1 MSFLAAPHPGSW
13 EDPCAHVALADVGPR
28 LLALS
33 PRGLGAGP
41 RLRSPSPVVI
51 WWELGSA
58 LGTAA
63 GAWAGTVP
71 VLVTLKTK
79 GSQGLPARCS
89 APSTISNVA
98 KSGPPWAP
106 WRLRKWL
113 RGVLGGGRQHAWLP
127 PVAQDSCFC
136 PWTQLLP
143 PALNL
148 SLKPVSRKGYRAAPR
163 SLSRGPGRPSSAGC
177 GPVTQTRLSSLRP
190 RPCPLNGR
198 GGECSQGWSCPE
210 LAGAMRPEGG
220 AARWRSHG
228 VPGSRLGLE
237 RKRAAGQATCLLVPA
252 DVHCGGP

>member
-1 MSFLAAPHPGSW
+1 MAILSDGRAVRGTAAGVPGSLTKRCLFWQPLTPGSW

-41 RLRSPSPVVI
+41 RLCSPSPVVI

-63 GAWAGTVP
+63 GGWAGTVL

-98 KSGPPWAP
+98 KSGPQEGRPPWAP

-113 RGVLGGGRQHAWLP
+113 RSVLGSTHGCPRWLRTAAFVP
-127 PVAQDSCFC
+127 GLSSC
-136 PWTQLLP
+136 LLP
-143 PALNL
+143 
-148 SLKPVSRKGYRAAPR
+148 
-163 SLSRGPGRPSSAGC
+163 
-177 GPVTQTRLSSLRP
+177 
-190 RPCPLNGR
+190 
-198 GGECSQGWSCPE
+198 
-210 LAGAMRPEGG
+210 
-220 AARWRSHG
+220 
-228 VPGSRLGLE
+228 
-237 RKRAAGQATCLLVPA
+237 
-252 DVHCGGP
+252 